1 MCTGLKN
8 RSIAFDREVNVAWAS
23 NCMNYMI
30 EKEGNKKK
38 NNFNSYKLFERF
50 VKASALLCANNAA
63 SIRVHYFYRVHN
75 VNSP

>member
-38 NNFNSYKLFERF
+38 KTLIHINYLKD
-50 VKASALLCANNAA
+50 LLKHL
-63 SIRVHYFYRVHN
+63 HYYAQIMLPPFACTIFTECIM
-75 VNSP
+75 